1 MIIFNPEFVSAW
13 HPQTPWHTKSR
24 AEMRVNMVK
33 MLLASHGNLASGMLS
48 SLELIL
54 GKQEHAEILC
64 AYVDGEDDVAP
75 RVKDFMEEMRPEESW
90 IVCTDLFGGSINNEF
105 MKYLDRPNMRLI
117 SGMSLP
123 MVIAAASAMDSAES
137 ALEVEQEI
145 KAAVSDMVHF
155 CSDIELNGQ
164 QGEDEEF

>member
-1 MIIFNPEFVSAW
+1 
-13 HPQTPWHTKSR
+13 
-24 AEMRVNMVK
+24 MVK

-48 SLELIL
+48 SLELIM
-54 GKQEHAEILC
+54 GKQECVEVLC

-75 RVKDFMEEMRPEESW
+75 RVKSFMDKMKPEENW

-105 MKYLDRPNMRLI
+105 MKYLDRPNLRLI

-123 MVIAAASAMDSAES
+123 LVITAES
-137 ALEVEQEI
+137 AMASADNAVDVESEI
-145 KAAVSDMVHF
+145 KEIIPDIVHF
-155 CSDIELNGQ
+155 CSDIELENQ

>member
-1 MIIFNPEFVSAW
+1 
-13 HPQTPWHTKSR
+13 
-24 AEMRVNMVK
+24 MVK

-48 SLELIL
+48 SLELIM
-54 GKQEHAEILC
+54 GKQECVEVLC

-75 RVKDFMEEMRPEESW
+75 RVKSFMDKMKPEDHW
-90 IVCTDLFGGSINNEF
+90 VVCTDLFGGSINNEF

-123 MVIAAASAMDSAES
+123 LIITAASAMASADNVI
-137 ALEVEQEI
+137 EVENEMKEI
-145 KAAVSDMVHF
+145 VSDMVHF
-155 CSDIELNGQ
+155 CSDMELKNQ